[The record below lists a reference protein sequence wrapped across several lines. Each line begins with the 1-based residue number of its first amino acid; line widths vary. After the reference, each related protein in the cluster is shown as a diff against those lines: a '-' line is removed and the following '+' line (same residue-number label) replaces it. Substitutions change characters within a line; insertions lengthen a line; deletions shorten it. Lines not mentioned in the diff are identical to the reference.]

1 MPVVQRK
8 GLISAITG
16 FIEQHPKT
24 VLGATGLAL
33 FVQYKDEIL
42 GGKGEIVLG
51 PDGTP
56 TFVPAPGM
64 AERVTNRTLTW
75 VLPVLAAIVG
85 LWGVNRL
92 YWAWRWSKLSH
103 AVKTAGVTESQ
114 VTAARSK

>member
-8 GLISAITG
+8 G
-16 FIEQHPKT
+16 
-24 VLGATGLAL
+24 VDLGNHELHREASQDGPRCAGLAL

-103 AVKTAGVTESQ
+103 AVKTARVVESN
-114 VTAARSK
+114 AGRGK